1 MRHGRKNNGK
11 RERMEEEREV
21 DRYPPHFK
29 IPPTFVPV
37 CGLWILILILTLTQT
52 LILSR
57 STVNPLSLQQKNT
70 YKTTRVL
77 QISDLTI
84 HIET

>member
-1 MRHGRKNNGK
+1 MGGKITGNGK
-11 RERMEEEREV
+11 RMEEEREV

-29 IPPTFVPV
+29 FPPTFVPV
-37 CGLWILILILTLTQT
+37 CGLWILILILTVTQT

-77 QISDLTI
+77 QISYLTI